1 MSAERDVDRDA
12 RMQSVRCLLRQAFL
26 PGTLYVPATG
36 HEAGEDK
43 WSPCLKDADIL
54 SSSVPEKNEAGMK
67 GG

>member
-1 MSAERDVDRDA
+1 
-12 RMQSVRCLLRQAFL
+12 MQSVLCLLRQAFL